1 MAEQN
6 PGVGEAGHP
15 RGLDELRVLEHQHL
29 AAHQLGV
36 AHPPH
41 QPQGDEQV
49 DQSLAQDGHDGDDQN
64 GEGEGHHDIGDAH
77 EQAVQEAAVVAGQQS
92 DHAAHQK
99 GNHHAQH
106 ADEQIDAGTPDD
118 AGEDVA
124 TVEVRTEP
132 VGRTGGLVGHGD
144 VGGDGIVGGD
154 ELGNRAMRMT
164 TSTISRP
171 ITKEGLASH
180 AGMERFCS
188 SGLTP

>member
-1 MAEQN
+1 MHMTTSEAAKTTAELMTLGSRWRN
-6 PGVGEAGHP
+6 RIRRGEAGHP

-49 DQSLAQDGHDGDDQN
+49 DQSLAQDGHDGDDQD

-106 ADEQIDAGTPDD
+106 ADEQIDAGTQ
-118 AGEDVA
+118 
-124 TVEVRTEP
+124 
-132 VGRTGGLVGHGD
+132 
-144 VGGDGIVGGD
+144 
-154 ELGNRAMRMT
+154 MT
-164 TSTISRP
+164 REKMSRP
-171 ITKEGLASH
+171 
-180 AGMERFCS
+180 
-188 SGLTP
+188 